1 MNSSLAEIPVQLPD
15 VYEAAQFNRE
25 DLFAILEGLSA
36 FSSGA
41 AGRDPLASLGAA
53 IEVIGRFASRCN
65 VGTLQE
71 NVNKTLKWLTFG
83 QQYAALEDSSDL
95 DFDQLDVG
103 SVPEVMKVIYFPL
116 DLLRDSKKTQQSEE
130 SHIFPLCN
138 DNYGIASCVRPYQV
152 GVY

>member
-1 MNSSLAEIPVQLPD
+1 MNSSLAEILVQLPD

-53 IEVIGRFASRCN
+53 IGVIGRFASRCN

-83 QQYAALEDSSDL
+83 QQYTALEDSSDL

-103 SVPEVMKVIYFPL
+103 SVPEVMKVIYFTL
-116 DLLRDSKKTQQSEE
+116 DFQRYPK
-130 SHIFPLCN
+130 
-138 DNYGIASCVRPYQV
+138 
-152 GVY
+152 